1 MAGNGPP
8 PKSGGAQRRNA
19 ASVTFLP
26 AAGRTG
32 EPPAWPL
39 PDDVAKLARRDT
51 AQRMLDDLELS
62 LLDPELTGPKRGA
75 AKRKRDKL
83 LTEVNI
89 MTGEMEATKRLQGEL
104 WAELW
109 ATPQAVEW
117 ERLRWT
123 REVAGYVRWKIAA
136 ELGSLNAAKESRQL
150 ADRLGLSSLA
160 LQRLRWTV
168 VDESADHARERRR
181 PVTRRTPDD
190 PRAAL
195 HAV

>member
-8 PKSGGAQRRNA
+8 PSNNAQRRNA
-19 ASVTFLP
+19 ASITRLP
-26 AAGRTG
+26 AAGRPGPT
-32 EPPAWPL
+32 PVWPL
-39 PDDVAKLARRDT
+39 PDDVAKTARRDT
-51 AQRMLDDLELS
+51 TQRMLDDVELS
-62 LLDPELTGPKRGA
+62 LLDPELTGSKRGA

-83 LTEVNI
+83 FTELNI
-89 MTGEMEATKRLQGEL
+89 LTGELEATARLESEL
-104 WAELW
+104 WIELW

-123 REVAGYVRWKIAA
+123 REVAGYVRWKVAA

-160 LQRLRWTV
+160 LQRLRWAV
-168 VDESADHARERRR
+168 VDEAEEQSRRRR
-181 PVTRRTPDD
+181 PVTRRPPDD